1 MIRSTTSSSAQSD
14 AGFQQS
20 DWKKHIQAL
29 KSKNKESHSSRS
41 SLVNK
46 VSPEQMEETKL
57 KSDVSVSVSQNSY
70 SMEFDNSA
78 IHGNNND
85 ESGLALDNV
94 AMNLR
99 FDESSIIDSTIN
111 TPPRPPQETLDKK
124 PVMSDHS
131 PTCHQQLRSTTVAAS
146 VLPAQVMMA
155 DKSNIKISPTRLKDE
170 SEFGKSLEEC
180 ARVERGE
187 SATATQPQNC
197 SITEVNESSNEVEVI
212 DEWKEALTSD
222 GKIYYYN
229 RRTRKSTWRLPPDAK
244 LYEPPIENEEN
255 MNRQENTK
263 VVGETASLF
272 CLYCGVKDDALNVAE
287 HMKSCH
293 QAASQVYSGENRLKA
308 LKIIQR
314 CVLEH
319 QQEGETIYNDMKADE
334 QCNICSRTFSSKRS
348 LTLHMKACK
357 AQDQR
362 TVPFDS
368 RQKRMNGTAMQQ
380 FAASSP
386 EPKTPDSRPTSAVRS
401 KKNIG
406 RSIGSPTHLSATR

>member
-155 DKSNIKISPTRLKDE
+155 DKSNIKISPTRLK
-170 SEFGKSLEEC
+170 
-180 ARVERGE
+180 
-187 SATATQPQNC
+187 
-197 SITEVNESSNEVEVI
+197 
-212 DEWKEALTSD
+212 
-222 GKIYYYN
+222 
-229 RRTRKSTWRLPPDAK
+229 
-244 LYEPPIENEEN
+244 
-255 MNRQENTK
+255 TK
-263 VVGETASLF
+263 VNSEKV
-272 CLYCGVKDDALNVAE
+272 
-287 HMKSCH
+287 
-293 QAASQVYSGENRLKA
+293 LKN
-308 LKIIQR
+308 
-314 CVLEH
+314 VLELKGGKV
-319 QQEGETIYNDMKADE
+319 QLQPNRKTAVLQKSMRAPMKLK
-334 QCNICSRTFSSKRS
+334 S
-348 LTLHMKACK
+348 
-357 AQDQR
+357 
-362 TVPFDS
+362 
-368 RQKRMNGTAMQQ
+368 
-380 FAASSP
+380 
-386 EPKTPDSRPTSAVRS
+386 
-401 KKNIG
+401 
-406 RSIGSPTHLSATR
+406 